1 MTRTSFT
8 LGTSLALL
16 ALLAPHTTA
25 ATPFD
30 VVDQLLADGQ
40 KKLVQGDAAAALE
53 LFQQANGQSSGA
65 PRTELWVLR
74 AHMALGQKN
83 DAMGRAEELE
93 AKAALTERQA
103 DYLRGSFSYILAE
116 ELVAG
121 GSRNN
126 PGFHYMDAQK
136 FLGLALAEAP
146 DAYLDGWRTLAFAAR
161 KAGDG
166 EGAEVAVREALKRL
180 PDDPTT
186 HTLGAEVLVANGVAG
201 LTSTDEAV
209 AAAAKA
215 KVHEGV
221 ALADRAVEL
230 LGDDKRNAVALASAH
245 LQRGVAQLWLGDK
258 DAGAA
263 AYAAAMGWDPTQVD
277 FAQLWGS
284 FQDADQRPVP
294 FVAVLTDGAAQF
306 EQRWGE
312 ATSSDATLLWWLAFG
327 EQALAQYEAAEA
339 HFLSAVKK
347 FPAYTNSWWHA
358 GLCRYFRQDYAGAVK
373 HWRENAA
380 VSRENLIASVTAD
393 LATNDAIL
401 LYVEGKRFGDA
412 TDAEGAADAV
422 FIAEVRLQALPTSE
436 TSHKNW
442 NNLGLFC
449 RDTGDLLRRAGKE
462 EDEHKT
468 VAQYYDLAYRAY
480 ERANELK
487 PGMPYYMND
496 WAVILHYCL
505 DRDHQQALDLYAQA
519 TEVAERML
527 KQGGLDKDEKSLVEI
542 ALRDSKNNRARLV
555 RTLEERKKREAEKGG
570 TGGEG
575 GGGEGGRE

>member
-1 MTRTSFT
+1 MTRIPINLGLT
-8 LGTSLALL
+8 LGRSLAMF
-16 ALLAPHTTA
+16 AFLAPHASATA
-25 ATPFD
+25 HLD

-53 LFQQANGQSSGA
+53 LFQQANGHSSGA

-74 AHMALGQKN
+74 AHMASGSKN
-83 DAMGRAEELE
+83 DAMNRGEELGRKGQLSE
-93 AKAALTERQA
+93 GEVN
-103 DYLRGSFSYILAE
+103 YLKGSFSYILAE

-126 PGFHYMDAQK
+126 PGIHYEAAQDY
-136 FLGLALAEAP
+136 LGRALAAAP

-161 KAGDG
+161 KASDG

-186 HTLGAEVLVANGVAG
+186 HTLGAEILVGNGVAG
-201 LTSTDEAV
+201 LASPDEAV
-209 AAAAKA
+209 ATTAKA
-215 KVHEGV
+215 KVHEGI
-221 ALADRAVEL
+221 ALADRAVQL
-230 LGDDKRNAVALASAH
+230 LGSDKQNAVALASAH

-258 DAGAA
+258 DAAA
-263 AYAAAMGWDPTQVD
+263 EAYAAAMGWDPTQVD
-277 FAQLWGS
+277 FGQLWSS
-284 FQDADQRPVP
+284 FQDTDQRPVP
-294 FVAVLTDGAAQF
+294 FVALLTDGQQQF
-306 EQRWGE
+306 EQRWGKS
-312 ATSSDATLLWWLAFG
+312 TSSDATLVWWLAFG
-327 EQALAQYEAAEA
+327 EQALGQYEAAEA
-339 HFLSAVKK
+339 HFLGAVKK

-380 VSRENLIASVTAD
+380 VSRENLVASVTAD

-401 LYVEGKRFGDA
+401 VYVEGKRFGDM
-412 TDAEGAADAV
+412 TDVVGAADAV
-422 FIAEVRLQALPTSE
+422 FIAELRLQALPTSDS
-436 TSHKNW
+436 SHKNW

-449 RDTGDLLRRAGKE
+449 RDTGDMLRRAGKE
-462 EDEHKT
+462 ADEHKT
-468 VAQYYDLAYRAY
+468 VAEYYDLAYRSY

-505 DRDHQQALDLYAQA
+505 DRDHQKALDLYAQA

-527 KQGGLDKDEKSLVEI
+527 KQGGLDKDEKTLVEI

-570 TGGEG
+570 
-575 GGGEGGRE
+575 GGGERD

>member
-1 MTRTSFT
+1 MTRTPLTF
-8 LGTSLALL
+8 GRSLALF
-16 ALLAPHTTA
+16 ALLAPLASA
-25 ATPFD
+25 AAPHD

-40 KKLVQGDAAAALE
+40 RKLVQGDAAAARE
-53 LFQQANGQSSGA
+53 LFEQANGHSAGA

-74 AHMALGQKN
+74 AHMALGNKN

-93 AKAALTERQA
+93 AKAALTERQV

-121 GSRNN
+121 GSRGN
-126 PGFHYMDAQK
+126 PGYHYLDAQK
-136 FLGLALAEAP
+136 FLGLALAAAP

-180 PDDPTT
+180 ADDPLT

-201 LTSTDEAV
+201 LASTDEAV
-209 AAAAKA
+209 ATAARA
-215 KVHEGV
+215 KVREGV
-221 ALADRAVEL
+221 ALADRAVQL
-230 LGDDKRNAVALASAH
+230 LGAVKESAAQITSAH
-245 LQRGVAQLWLGDK
+245 LQRGVAELWLGDK
-258 DAGAA
+258 DAAGQ

-277 FAQLWGS
+277 FGQLWGS
-284 FQDADQRPVP
+284 LKDADERPVP
-294 FVAVLTDGAAQF
+294 FVAVLTDGARQF
-306 EQRWGE
+306 EERWGKE
-312 ATSSDATLLWWLAFG
+312 TSSDATLIWWLAFG
-327 EQALAQYEAAEA
+327 EQALAQYESAEA
-339 HFLSAVKK
+339 HFISAVKK

-380 VSRENLIASVTAD
+380 VSRENLVASVTAD

-401 LYVEGKRFGDA
+401 LYVEGKRFGDM
-412 TDAEGAADAV
+412 TDVVGAADAV
-422 FIAEVRLQALPTSE
+422 FIAELRVQALPTSD

-449 RDTGDLLRRAGKE
+449 RDTGDMLRRAGKE

-505 DRDHQQALDLYAQA
+505 DRDHQKALDLYAQA
-519 TEVAERML
+519 TEIAERML
-527 KQGGLDKDEKSLVEI
+527 KQGGLDKDEKSLVEV

-555 RTLEERKKREAEKGG
+555 RTLEERKKREQ
-570 TGGEG
+570 GEQGDAG
-575 GGGEGGRE
+575 GGGGGGRE

>member
-1 MTRTSFT
+1 MSLTSIPF
-8 LGTSLALL
+8 GQSLALF
-16 ALLAPHTTA
+16 ALLTPLASA
-25 ATPFD
+25 AAHPD

-40 KKLVQGDAAAALE
+40 RKLVQGDAAAALE
-53 LFQQANGQSSGA
+53 LFQQANGHSSGA

-74 AHMALGQKN
+74 AQMASGSKN
-83 DAMGRAEELE
+83 DAMNRGEELGTKGQLSE
-93 AKAALTERQA
+93 GEVN
-103 DYLRGSFSYILAE
+103 YLKGSFSYILAE
-116 ELVAG
+116 EHVAG

-126 PGFHYMDAQK
+126 PGIHYEAAQDY
-136 FLGLALAEAP
+136 LGRALASAP

-166 EGAEVAVREALKRL
+166 KSAEVAVREALKRL
-180 PDDPTT
+180 ADDATT
-186 HTLGAEVLVANGVAG
+186 QSLGAEILVANGIAG
-201 LTSTDEAV
+201 IESPDEAV
-209 AAAAKA
+209 ATAAKA
-215 KVHEGV
+215 KVREGI
-221 ALADRAVEL
+221 ALADRAVQL
-230 LGDDKRNAVALASAH
+230 LGSDKQNAAALASAH
-245 LQRGVAQLWLGDK
+245 LQRGVAQLYLADK
-258 DAGAA
+258 DAAA
-263 AYAAAMGWDPTQVD
+263 KAYAAAMGWDPTQVD
-277 FAQLWGS
+277 FGSLWTPAA
-284 FQDADQRPVP
+284 FLDADQRPVP
-294 FVAVLTDGAAQF
+294 FVAVLTDGAQQF
-306 EQRWGE
+306 ERRWGK
-312 ATSSDATLLWWLAFG
+312 ATSSDATLLWWLAYG

-339 HFLSAVKK
+339 HFLTAVKK

-380 VSRENLIASVTAD
+380 VSRENLVASVAAD

-401 LYVEGKRFGDA
+401 FYVEGKRFGDA
-412 TDAEGAADAV
+412 TDVVGAADAV
-422 FIAEVRLQALPTSE
+422 FIAELRVQALPTSE

-449 RDTGDLLRRAGKE
+449 RDTGDMLRRAGKT

-468 VAQYYDLAYRAY
+468 VEQYYDLAYRAY

-505 DRDHQQALDLYAQA
+505 DRDHQRALDLYAQA

-527 KQGGLDKDEKSLVEI
+527 KQSGLDKDEKSLVEI

-555 RTLEERKKREAEKGG
+555 RTLEERKKREQGGGDG
-570 TGGEG
+570 TGGG
-575 GGGEGGRE
+575 GGQE